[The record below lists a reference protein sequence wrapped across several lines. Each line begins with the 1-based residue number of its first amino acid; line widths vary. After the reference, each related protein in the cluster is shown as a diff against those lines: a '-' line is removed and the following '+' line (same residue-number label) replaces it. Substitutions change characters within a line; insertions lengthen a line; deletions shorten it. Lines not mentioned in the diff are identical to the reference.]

1 MTDDDVKHSDYRVDI
16 KLICFIAWF
25 IATARSLS
33 PSPRQ
38 FNGPRLND
46 GLSHVTDHASSS
58 PVGVFNSKIS
68 WSAPRRQDE
77 IDASYSDYRARL
89 PQLTT
94 VIAVALSLSSCS
106 IVSSPGSDGTFELLI
121 LHNNDMHARFEQTS
135 QLSGACTTADRDAG
149 KCYVKEARKAA
160 ASGQGPPV
168 LYLNAGDTYTGT
180 AWFTIYKWKIAAEF
194 LNALEPDAVC
204 LGNHEFDE
212 QVDGLL
218 PFIRNLTS
226 PVLAANLIL
235 DEVPLLEAETNLY
248 KSIILQK
255 NGVQIGVIG
264 YVTPDTKFLAPKNKV
279 KYEDE
284 IPALRR
290 EVNKL
295 KSHDVN
301 IVIALGHSGF
311 IKDLEIAAEV
321 DGIDLVIGGHSNT
334 FLTNKNTSEIPEFRQ
349 GAYPT
354 TVIQKSGRK
363 TLVVQAYAYTKYMG
377 KLHLLFND
385 AGDIIDFNGE
395 PILLNDLVPK
405 DPEVLEIVNKY
416 RGEVNRINNKIVGT
430 SSVLLNGE
438 SCRLFECNLG
448 NVMTDAMLDYTKR
461 HAGFADVNI
470 AVIQGG
476 RIRSSINR
484 SEKPFLLTRGDW
496 INVMPFTDTLCIV
509 SMNGSVLLKALEHS
523 VDSWRRVDTPGQFLQ
538 ASGLEVVYDLANL
551 PGNRVVSAKSMCVDC
566 TKVSDV
572 QDDLQYKVIMSTFLS
587 EGGDGYSIFENL
599 EKEVL
604 TYGEITCILDYLNK
618 YSPIDP
624 DIDGRIKV
632 LNEDKV
638 NDIYIIE
645 PVNVGMPDRF
655 LPSSTD
661 KSQSTLE
668 GLYSTCYIS
677 YIYTYL
683 KI

>member
-1 MTDDDVKHSDYRVDI
+1 M
-16 KLICFIAWF
+16 
-25 IATARSLS
+25 
-33 PSPRQ
+33 
-38 FNGPRLND
+38 
-46 GLSHVTDHASSS
+46 
-58 PVGVFNSKIS
+58 
-68 WSAPRRQDE
+68 
-77 IDASYSDYRARL
+77 ARL

-121 LHNNDMHARFEQTS
+121 IHNNDMHARFEQTS

-149 KCYVKEARKAA
+149 KCYGGFPRVATVVKEARKAA

-405 DPEVLEIVNKY
+405 EPEVLEIVNKY

-551 PGNRVVSAKSMCVDC
+551 PGNRVVSAKSMYVDC
-566 TKVSDV
+566 DKVSDV
-572 QDDLQYKVIMSTFLS
+572 RDDLQYKVIMSTFLS

-604 TYGEITCILDYLNK
+604 TYGEITCILDYLSK

-668 GLYSTCYIS
+668 VIILSIVVSIS
-677 YIYTYL
+677 CLCHIA
-683 KI
+683 